1 MSKKTILIAVSVL
14 TGTRAFAQTDSL
26 YSMELNPVIV
36 TANKLPQKQKTTG
49 KVITQISKGQI
60 ERSVGKSLSQLL
72 NEQAG
77 ITISGAFNNAGSNQ
91 SLYMRGAS
99 SGRTLVLLDGIPIY
113 DPSVINNEFDLN
125 QIALN
130 NVECIEICKGG
141 QSTVYGSDAIAGVIN
156 IITTKQNNA
165 KPIALKATLSAGNYH
180 TYKAAID
187 LAGKKNKLSYGIKY
201 SKVYTGGFSAAYDST
216 QTNNF
221 DRDSY
226 KADVVNGLFK
236 YQLSDE
242 IVLKGFAQYSRSLSE
257 IDAAAFSDE
266 RDYTYTNKS
275 LITGAGF
282 LYNKNKVSLTFNYQ
296 FSNSDRF
303 YLNDSLHVPG
313 FTRFSTDKYKGKSTF
328 VEGYAKMALTH
339 GVSILQGADYRLA
352 HMNSQFYSLSSFGPF
367 KSQFKDTLHSQASL
381 YITVFYNSK
390 NGKLNVDLGGRIN
403 VHSQYGSNST
413 FTFNPSY
420 SLNEHYR
427 VLGSASSAF
436 KAPTLFQLYSTY
448 GNRALKPEASKT
460 FEIGFEQ
467 YHSGMNNRI
476 VLFKRKITN
485 GLDFNNLTN
494 RYFNINS
501 QTVNGV
507 EVESKMR
514 WKGFTVAFNYTYL
527 NPKESSQSRVTF
539 KDTTYPYLLRRPN
552 HQLNISAAYE
562 FHNGLYVS
570 ISGKYSSKRYD
581 LGGYKKNDVL
591 LDNYFLLNAY
601 GEYKM
606 TKWMKAFVELQNIT
620 NKKFFDIRGYNSIP
634 FLINSGVSFLL

>member
-1 MSKKTILIAVSVL
+1 
-14 TGTRAFAQTDSL
+14 
-26 YSMELNPVIV
+26 
-36 TANKLPQKQKTTG
+36 
-49 KVITQISKGQI
+49 
-60 ERSVGKSLSQLL
+60 
-72 NEQAG
+72 
-77 ITISGAFNNAGSNQ
+77 
-91 SLYMRGAS
+91 
-99 SGRTLVLLDGIPIY
+99 
-113 DPSVINNEFDLN
+113 PS
-125 QIALN
+125 
-130 NVECIEICKGG
+130 
-141 QSTVYGSDAIAGVIN
+141 
-156 IITTKQNNA
+156 
-165 KPIALKATLSAGNYH
+165 
-180 TYKAAID
+180 
-187 LAGKKNKLSYGIKY
+187 
-201 SKVYTGGFSAAYDST
+201 
-216 QTNNF
+216 
-221 DRDSY
+221 
-226 KADVVNGLFK
+226 
-236 YQLSDE
+236 
-242 IVLKGFAQYSRSLSE
+242 
-257 IDAAAFSDE
+257 
-266 RDYTYTNKS
+266 
-275 LITGAGF
+275 
-282 LYNKNKVSLTFNYQ
+282 
-296 FSNSDRF
+296 
-303 YLNDSLHVPG
+303 

-328 VEGYAKMALTH
+328 VEGYAKMALAH

-381 YITVFYNSK
+381 YTTVFYNSK

-527 NPKESSQSRVTF
+527 NPKESSQSRATF

-562 FHNGLYVS
+562 FDNGLYIS

-591 LDNYFLLNAY
+591 LDDYYLLNAY

-606 TKWMKAFVELQNIT
+606 TKWMKAFVDLQNIT
-620 NKKFFDIRGYNSIP
+620 NKKFSDIRGYNSIP